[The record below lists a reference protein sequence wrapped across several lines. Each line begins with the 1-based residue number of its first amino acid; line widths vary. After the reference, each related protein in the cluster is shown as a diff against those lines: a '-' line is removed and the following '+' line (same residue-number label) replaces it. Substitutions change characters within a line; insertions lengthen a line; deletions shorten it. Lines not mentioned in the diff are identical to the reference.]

1 MISDIIAITNTGE
14 NLYTALDLSRRV
26 AAYGDLSPKYALH
39 LRLLAEE
46 LVSLMRAITGEVSG
60 RFWIE
65 KEDEDYRLHLQV
77 DAALTKEKREELLS
91 TSSTGK
97 NEAHHSF
104 MGRLRDFFFGPV
116 DADIAAYDKSVLA
129 TGVLPDGSR
138 PSTDWDWMMTRYQ
151 CALSAMREE
160 KPEAAEAWDELEKS
174 IVGNLADD
182 VKVSIKGSKTEM
194 IIEKKLA

>member
-1 MISDIIAITNTGE
+1 
-14 NLYTALDLSRRV
+14 V
-26 AAYGDLSPKYALH
+26 AAYGDLSPKNTLH

-46 LVSLMRAITGEVSG
+46 LMSLMHAITGEVSG

-65 KEDEDYRLHLQV
+65 KEEEDYRLHLQV
-77 DAALTKEKREELLS
+77 DAALTKEKREGLLAAS
-91 TSSTGK
+91 TTGK
-97 NEAHHSF
+97 NEAQHSF

-116 DADIAAYDKSVLA
+116 DAEIASYDRSVLA

-151 CALSAMREE
+151 GALSAMKEE
-160 KPEAAEAWDELEKS
+160 TQEAAEAWDELEKS

-194 IIEKKLA
+194 TIDKKLA

>member
-1 MISDIIAITNTGE
+1 MISDIIEITNTGE
-14 NLYTALDLSRRV
+14 NLSAALDVSRKV
-26 AAYGDLSPKYALH
+26 AAYGDLSPKNALH

-46 LVSLMRAITGEVSG
+46 LMSLMHAITGEVSG

-65 KEDEDYRLHLQV
+65 KEEEDYRLHLQV
-77 DAALTKEKREELLS
+77 DAALTKEKREGLRAAA
-91 TSSTGK
+91 TTGK

-116 DADIAAYDKSVLA
+116 DAEIASYDRSVLA

-151 CALSAMREE
+151 GALSAMKGETQ
-160 KPEAAEAWDELEKS
+160 EAAEAWDELEKS

-194 IIEKKLA
+194 TIDKKLA

>member
-1 MISDIIAITNTGE
+1 MISDIIEITNTGE
-14 NLYTALDLSRRV
+14 NLSAALDVARKV
-26 AAYGDLSPKYALH
+26 AAYGDLSPKNTLH

-46 LVSLMRAITGEVSG
+46 LMSLMHAITGEVSG

-65 KEDEDYRLHLQV
+65 KEEEDYRLHLQV
-77 DAALTKEKREELLS
+77 DAALTKEKREGLLAAS
-91 TSSTGK
+91 TTGK

-116 DADIAAYDKSVLA
+116 DAEIASYDRSVLA

-151 CALSAMREE
+151 GALSAMKEE
-160 KPEAAEAWDELEKS
+160 TQEAAEAWDELEKS

-194 IIEKKLA
+194 TIDKKLA